1 MLYEIL
7 DSAGSVLYTE
17 NDLLKAK
24 NKYQKLVQTN
34 EAERY
39 ILSKVVY
46 EPILDSRMN
55 KYELYICSDFEHQV
69 GEIYNSLRKIST
81 KEKLHS
87 DYREYISFNDYQARK
102 NGVNPIVYEVE
113 IFNPI
118 YNDPKKSTKYAD
130 FFRIKR
136 LVNDPQELYS
146 LVGSYDFDDL
156 SRLIKHQYS
165 YEDEKNNY
173 INITEEYV
181 YNKDYTKKIVT
192 TVDKFIK
199 KIRVSNS
206 LGDCNEYVYNLSN
219 NKLLKH
225 LVISD

>member
-7 DSAGSVLYTE
+7 DSAGSVLHTE

-24 NKYQKLVQTN
+24 NKHQKLVQAN

-46 EPILDSRMN
+46 EPILDSKMN

-87 DYREYISFNDYQARK
+87 DYREHISFNDYQARK
-102 NGVNPIVYEVE
+102 NGINPIIYEVE

-118 YNDPKKSTKYAD
+118 YNDPNKSTKYVD
-130 FFRIKR
+130 YFRVKR

-156 SRLIKHQYS
+156 GRLIKRQYS
-165 YEDEKNNY
+165 YKEKDNY
-173 INITEEYV
+173 IKITEEYV
-181 YNKDYTKKIVT
+181 YNKNYTKKIVT
-192 TVDKFIK
+192 TVDKFTK

-206 LGDCNEYVYNLSN
+206 FGDCNEYVYDLLND
-219 NKLLKH
+219 KLLKH
-225 LVISD
+225 LIISD